1 MAKPSVIYFGRSDD
15 SILLVV
21 RMLNVAGFEVIY
33 AYHDQEIPEQI
44 KKQPQPALILI
55 DDINTVAQV
64 NKYAKLK
71 SNPVTT
77 QIPLIVITRPGLL
90 PQDMLDAL
98 GADQYILKPINPKQL
113 EEMLQ
118 HYLARS
124 E

>member
-1 MAKPSVIYFGRSDD
+1 MTKPSVIYFGRSDD
-15 SILLVV
+15 SILLIA
-21 RMLNVAGFEVIY
+21 RMLNAARFEVIY

-55 DDINTVAQV
+55 DDINTVDQV

-77 QIPLIVITRPGLL
+77 QLPLIVITRPGLL
-90 PQDMLDAL
+90 TQDMLDTL
-98 GADQYILKPINPKQL
+98 DADQYILKPINPQQFKKT
-113 EEMLQ
+113 LQ

-124 E
+124 A